1 MTFDDPTGNAD
12 PEALNYNYFA
22 VDDKLILKD
31 HSVSSKIS
39 AIIPRASSLN
49 DNFYISNG
57 LYLDSLGES
66 AMRKAAEDS
75 YAACGHIA
83 IMCSPDVLRSILA
96 SDDLYFDLVSY
107 AYGSSVKHTSYIY
120 NDKSGV
126 IEIFPRK
133 N

>member
-1 MTFDDPTGNAD
+1 
-12 PEALNYNYFA
+12 
-22 VDDKLILKD
+22 
-31 HSVSSKIS
+31 
-39 AIIPRASSLN
+39 
-49 DNFYISNG
+49 
-57 LYLDSLGES
+57 
-66 AMRKAAEDS
+66 
-75 YAACGHIA
+75 
-83 IMCSPDVLRSILA
+83 MCSPDVLRSILA